1 MTWWKKPKTYSGLDR
16 HAIRKPESEMAI
28 DVILNMASNTVI
40 VPIVSDI
47 RSASPI
53 TRISF

>member
-40 VPIVSDI
+40 VPSVSDI